1 MPAALLPV
9 APDLPS
15 SALLRRPDVQAA
27 ERSLRAAN
35 ANIGAARAALF
46 PTISLTGSVGTGSR
60 ELNGLFDAGNGTWS
74 FVPLVRLPLFDG
86 GRGRASVQ
94 VAEASQQVAVAQYEK
109 AVQTAF
115 RETADALADRA
126 QWQER
131 LDAQA
136 AVVASSRKA
145 LELSQARFDSGAD
158 NFLTVLDAQRTL
170 FSAEQTLIGLR
181 LAEQLNRVTL
191 YKVLGGPDRSTLASA
206 KP

>member
-1 MPAALLPV
+1 
-9 APDLPS
+9 
-15 SALLRRPDVQAA
+15 
-27 ERSLRAAN
+27 
-35 ANIGAARAALF
+35 
-46 PTISLTGSVGTGSR
+46 
-60 ELNGLFDAGNGTWS
+60 
-74 FVPLVRLPLFDG
+74 
-86 GRGRASVQ
+86 
-94 VAEASQQVAVAQYEK
+94 VAEANQQVAVAQYEK

-136 AVVASSRKA
+136 AVVESSRKA

-170 FSAEQTLIGLR
+170 FAAEQTLIGLR

-191 YKVLGGPDRSTLASA
+191 YKVLGGPDRTALASA